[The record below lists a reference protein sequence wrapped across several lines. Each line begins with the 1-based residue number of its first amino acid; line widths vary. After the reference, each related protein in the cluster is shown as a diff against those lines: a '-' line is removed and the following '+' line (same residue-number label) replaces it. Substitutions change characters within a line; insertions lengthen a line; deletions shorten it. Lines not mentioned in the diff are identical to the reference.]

1 MGELEVDAGKSM
13 VEVDIEGITAES
25 MVEAD
30 IVPLDN
36 EFIFLYP
43 NIENLKSFSGQI
55 ETLLKVENNLLP
67 NRLG

>member
-1 MGELEVDAGKSM
+1 MA
-13 VEVDIEGITAES
+13 EVDIEGITAES
-25 MVEAD
+25 MVKAD

>member
-13 VEVDIEGITAES
+13 AEVDIEGITAES
-25 MVEAD
+25 MVKAD

-43 NIENLKSFSGQI
+43 NIENLKSFSGHI

>member
-36 EFIFLYP
+36 EFIFLYS
-43 NIENLKSFSGQI
+43 NIENLKSLSGQI

>member
-1 MGELEVDAGKSM
+1 MGELEVDSGKSM
-13 VEVDIEGITAES
+13 VEVHQRNYRRKQ
-25 MVEAD
+25 VKAD